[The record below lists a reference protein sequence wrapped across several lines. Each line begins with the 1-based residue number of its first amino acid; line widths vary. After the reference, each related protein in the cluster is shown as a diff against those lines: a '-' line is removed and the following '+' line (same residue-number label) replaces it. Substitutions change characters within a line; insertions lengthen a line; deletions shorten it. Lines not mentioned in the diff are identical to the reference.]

1 VEAMEVES
9 ILEKFKDKKVFITGH
24 SGFKGSWLTYAL
36 DNAGAT
42 TKGYSLKPISNPN
55 LYSSLS
61 FSKNHSS
68 VFSDINNFEKLKKEL
83 NSFKPDYIFHLAA
96 QPLVLESLKDPKHT
110 FETNFN
116 GTLNLL
122 EILREVKFA
131 TTAVFITTDKVYEN
145 KDLNHAF
152 DEEDRLGGKDP
163 YSSSKAASELVIKSY
178 YLSYFKDSKINIA
191 SARAGNVIGGG
202 DWSEDRLIPDI
213 VRSLF
218 ENNPLIIRNPMST
231 RPWQHVLESI
241 TGYLLLAVNLSKNP
255 SSYSGAWN
263 FGPEIGDDKSVKNII
278 DISSELGFK
287 LNVSYDKNTDSQ
299 EAKYL
304 SLEINKSKA
313 LLKWIPKWNSYLAI
327 SKTLIWYKHFYKGE
341 NPNILLERDLKS
353 YLNKI

>member
-1 VEAMEVES
+1 MEVMEVKS
-9 ILEKFKDKKVFITGH
+9 VLEKFKNKKVFITGH
-24 SGFKGSWLTYAL
+24 SGFKGSWLTYLL
-36 DNAGAT
+36 DNAGAI
-42 TKGYSLKPISNPN
+42 TKGYSLKPISNPS

-68 VFSDINNFEKLKKEL
+68 VFSDINNFEKLKKEF

-96 QPLVLESLKDPKHT
+96 QPLVLESIRDPKLT

-122 EILREVKFA
+122 EILREVKFT

-145 KDLNHAF
+145 KDLNHSF
-152 DEEDRLGGKDP
+152 NEKDRLGGKDP
-163 YSSSKAASELVIKSY
+163 YSSSKAASELLIKSY
-178 YLSYFKDSKINIA
+178 YQSYFKDSKINIA

-202 DWSEDRLIPDI
+202 DWSENRLFPDI

-218 ENNPLIIRNPMST
+218 EGKQLVIRNPKST

-241 TGYLLLAVNLSKNP
+241 TGYLILAVNLSKNP
-255 SSYSGAWN
+255 SKFSGGWN
-263 FGPEIGDDKSVKNII
+263 FGPEVGDDKSVKDII

-287 LNVSYDKNTDSQ
+287 LSVSYDKNTDSK

-304 SLEINKSKA
+304 SLEINKSKD
-313 LLKWIPKWNSYLAI
+313 LLKWIPKWNSYLAV
-327 SKTLIWYKHFYKGE
+327 SKTLIWYNHFYKGE
-341 NPNILLERDLKS
+341 DPNILLEKDLAS
-353 YLNKI
+353 YINKI